1 MSRAADELWISQSAL
16 SKAISNLE
24 DELGFKLFNR
34 VGRGISLNDSGR
46 VFYHNVSRVLI
57 LLDDAIRQAELVQRK
72 KTCDVSVLFTA
83 ATFIAA
89 RIREEFEQQY
99 PEISLEI
106 KCCYTADDKDL
117 TDCDFHIYA
126 TPEEVQDMTCIKL
139 LDEEMCLA
147 CGKKHPLARA
157 AEINLADTEEYLYQC
172 LPPQESMHE
181 NFASA
186 CRAAGFEPKIGF
198 CTEDSYAFFGGLS
211 SSTLL
216 TMVPS
221 LTAFSALDKD
231 LVLKKIKTPEC
242 RRTIYIAYRSEKE
255 LSSQCKIFK
264 GFCEEFF
271 KKLEEHDTEQNASDS
286 CTESA
291 KAEN

>member
-24 DELGFKLFNR
+24 EELGFKLFNR
-34 VGRGISLNDSGR
+34 VGRGITLNDSGR
-46 VFYHNVSRVLI
+46 IFYHNVSRVLL
-57 LLDDAIRQAELVQRK
+57 LLDDAVRQAELVQRK
-72 KTCDVSVLFTA
+72 KTCDVSVIFTA

-106 KCCYTADDKDL
+106 KCCYTADTKDL
-117 TDCDFHIYA
+117 SDCDFHVFA
-126 TPEEVQDMTCIKL
+126 TPEEVQNMTCTKL

-147 CGKKHPLARA
+147 CGKKHPLAGSDA
-157 AEINLADTEEYLYQC
+157 IDLSDTEQYLYQC
-172 LPPQESMHE
+172 LPPQENMHE

-186 CRAAGFEPKIGF
+186 CKAAGFEPKIGF

-211 SSTLL
+211 SSSLL

-231 LVLKKIKTPEC
+231 LVLKKIRTPEC
-242 RRTIYIAYRSEKE
+242 KRTIYIAYRSEKE
-255 LSSQCKIFK
+255 LSSQCKTFK
-264 GFCEEFF
+264 SFCEDFF
-271 KKLEEHDTEQNASDS
+271 KKLEEHNIEQTAS
-286 CTESA
+286 EYGAVPA
-291 KAEN
+291 KRGN